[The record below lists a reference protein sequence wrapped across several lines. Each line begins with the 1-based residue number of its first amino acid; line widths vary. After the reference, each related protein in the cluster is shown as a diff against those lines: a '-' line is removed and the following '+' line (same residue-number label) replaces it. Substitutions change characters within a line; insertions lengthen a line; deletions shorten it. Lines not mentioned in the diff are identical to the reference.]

1 MIAASEELGARDE
14 RGTVRAV
21 AQQHKDARPS
31 RAPRKDARNV
41 NETDNTGALA
51 TPTIDGI
58 GINAS
63 ARVGSIFFVGTT
75 TVILRYGGF
84 TILTDPNFLHQ
95 GEQVHLGHGLRSRR
109 RTEPVLVIDEFPT
122 IDFVVLSHL
131 HEDHF
136 DRTVAQRL
144 DKAVPIVTTWQAEKK
159 LRDMEFNQLQG
170 LDHWQSV
177 NFGKGDFNV
186 TLTSLPGVHGKG
198 PAAALIPK
206 VMGTMIEFH
215 ASDKGPE
222 SAPLLRIYISG
233 DTLVHEALHEIP
245 RRYPDIDLG
254 LLHLDNTRTASDA
267 RTMDGEQGVEA
278 LRIVRPR
285 RAIPIQFDDNTAF
298 KSPLADSPRE
308 ASRAYLA
315 DRVHYLHRGETYTFD
330 VPRERLGEG

>member
-1 MIAASEELGARDE
+1 
-14 RGTVRAV
+14 
-21 AQQHKDARPS
+21 
-31 RAPRKDARNV
+31 V

-51 TPTIDGI
+51 APTVDDI
-58 GINAS
+58 GTHAS
-63 ARVGSIFFVGTT
+63 AREGSVIFVGKTS
-75 TVILRYGGF
+75 VILRYGGF

-95 GEQVHLGHGLRSRR
+95 GEQVPHGHGLLSRR
-109 RTEPVLVIDEFPT
+109 GTEPVFGIDDLPT

-136 DRTVAQRL
+136 DRTVAQRM

-177 NFGKGDFNV
+177 KFGKGDFKV
-186 TLTSLPGVHGKG
+186 TLTSLPGVHGRG

-206 VMGTMIEFH
+206 VMGTMLEFH
-215 ASDKGPE
+215 ASGKGPE

-254 LLHLDNTRTASDA
+254 LLHLDNTHIAGVA
-267 RTMDGEQGVEA
+267 RTTDGELGVEA

-285 RAIPIQFDDNTAF
+285 RAIPIHFNDTTAF
-298 KSPLADSPRE
+298 QSPVTDSAHV

-315 DRVHYLHRGETYTFD
+315 DRVHYLHRGETYTFE
-330 VPRERLGEG
+330 VPGERLGEG